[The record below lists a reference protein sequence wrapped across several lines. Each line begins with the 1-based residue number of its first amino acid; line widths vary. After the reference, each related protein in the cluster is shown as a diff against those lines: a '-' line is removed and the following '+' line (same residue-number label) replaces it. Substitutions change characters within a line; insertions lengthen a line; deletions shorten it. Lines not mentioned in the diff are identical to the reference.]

1 MKPEK
6 ARLVLAG
13 LKEAGVNFAAG
24 VPDAQFIQVYRMVA
38 ARPRHSIRRH
48 GERSRSRGCGDGSLV
63 WRNETGFDHR
73 HLWAASGY
81 ISPGQDQSAP

>member
-38 ARPRHSIRRH
+38 ADPDIRYVGKPKPR
-48 GERSRSRGCGDGSLV
+48 V
-63 WRNETGFDHR
+63 WRWE
-73 HLWAASGY
+73 
-81 ISPGQDQSAP
+81 PGLAE

>member
-13 LKEAGVNFAAG
+13 LKEAGVNFATG

-38 ARPRHSIRRH
+38 ADPDIRYVGTANEAEAAGVAMGAWFGGMRPALIIATMSM
-48 GERSRSRGCGDGSLV
+48 
-63 WRNETGFDHR
+63 
-73 HLWAASGY
+73 
-81 ISPGQDQSAP
+81 P